1 MAPFGILFAIV
12 FIIPCCVSPFGF
24 FTGSRIRANLRA
36 ERTAGTFWTFLACQR
51 EDSSTRW
58 KNWMLIEEYGCE

>member
-12 FIIPCCVSPFGF
+12 FIIPCCVFAIRLLP
-24 FTGSRIRANLRA
+24 GSRIRANLRA